1 MNIEITIDS
10 MIEHTERSIADYERH
25 LAWAY
30 EQVKKTKE
38 SIEHQREHLAWLKN
52 QKEIREAAK

>member
-10 MIEHTERSIADYERH
+10 MIEHTEKSIANYERH
-25 LAWAY
+25 LAWAE

-38 SIEHQREHLAWLKN
+38 SIEHQREHLAWLN
-52 QKEIREAAK
+52 SQKSRESAK